1 MRKFFVIETPPYP
14 FSIAVSIGQTKR
26 DFNTSIKTLGNYNL
40 NDIIEF
46 FSCSH
51 MGQTCNNEGD
61 NLVIVM
67 LKADANH
74 GVIAHELFHAV
85 TFVMSKVGINL
96 HSLSEDKNNS
106 TEEAYAY
113 MIEYITNKFYDKIEE
128 TAL

>member
-1 MRKFFVIETPPYP
+1 MKKFFIIETPPYP

-26 DFNTSIKTLGNYNL
+26 DFNNSIKSLGNYNL
-40 NDIIEF
+40 NDITDF
-46 FSCSH
+46 FTSNN

-67 LKADANH
+67 LKADSSY

-85 TFVMSKVGINL
+85 TFVMSTVGINL
-96 HSLSEDKNNS
+96 NSLVNDKDNS

-113 MIEYITNKFYDKIEE
+113 MIEYVTNNFYDKINESV
-128 TAL
+128 